1 MDYVSDTHS
10 LVWYF
15 TDDSRLGEKAL
26 RAFDQ
31 TAQEGVIIIPS
42 IVLAEIIFISKK
54 GRITLTF
61 EETLKRIEENEN
73 FDIAVLDADIL
84 RVVDKIEADLEM
96 HDKLIVATSINFK
109 ASVITRDNRIKES
122 GIVTTIW

>member
-1 MDYVSDTHS
+1 MDYVADTHS

-15 TDDSRLGEKAL
+15 TADSHLSEKAL
-26 RAFDQ
+26 KAFELS
-31 TAQEGVIIIPS
+31 AQEGIVLIPS

-61 EETLKRIEENEN
+61 EETLKRIEEYDN
-73 FDIAVLDADIL
+73 FDIAALDVDIL
-84 RVVDKIEADLEM
+84 KEVDKIEADLEM
-96 HDKLIVATSINFK
+96 HDKLIVATSLYFK
-109 ASVITRDNRIKES
+109 AALITKDQRIKEA